1 MIYSYQ
7 YYLLE
12 KMRSK
17 VEPIMNKIG
26 LGLSKLGMTSIMLS
40 ILAVIFS
47 IISAF
52 FYSNLV
58 QFNINNVIPNQALG
72 AIFLLITGPNL
83 KLRHLPFY
91 LLQDYVIC

>member
-40 ILAVIFS
+40 ILAVIFFNYFGVFLFKSSS
-47 IISAF
+47 I
-52 FYSNLV
+52 
-58 QFNINNVIPNQALG
+58 
-72 AIFLLITGPNL
+72 
-83 KLRHLPFY
+83 
-91 LLQDYVIC
+91 